1 MGVMM
6 SSLPADPSDRAP
18 DSRLDR
24 WERRAEWPLAGIA
37 VVFLALYSVQVL
49 ARPPEQVNR
58 ALDAVNAGLYL
69 AFVID
74 YVVRLCLAQQ
84 RVRWFFGHLVD
95 LAIVVLPFLRPLR
108 LLRLVVLF
116 KVLQR
121 AVGDAIR
128 GRVIIYTA
136 CSAILLIYVASLAV
150 LEAERQDP
158 RSDITSL
165 GQAVWWA
172 ITTVTTVGYGDLSP
186 VTVTGRVIAALLM
199 IGGISLLGVVTATL
213 ASWIVQRV
221 AEEDEANQ
229 AATSA
234 QIEDLRAEIKQL
246 SDAVHSNGRERGRR
260 SAYSEHTGWS
270 GGRGRA

>member
-1 MGVMM
+1 MPPH
-6 SSLPADPSDRAP
+6 PADPSYHVPNR
-18 DSRLDR
+18 RLDR
-24 WERRAEWPLAGIA
+24 WEHRAEWPLAGIA
-37 VVFLALYSVQVL
+37 VVFLAVYSVQVL
-49 ARPPEQVNR
+49 ARPPEHVNR
-58 ALDAVNAGLYL
+58 LLDSVNAGLYL
-69 AFVID
+69 AFVVD
-74 YVVRLCLAQQ
+74 YLVRLCLAKQ

-136 CSAILLIYVASLAV
+136 SSAILLIYVASLAV

-246 SDAVHSNGRERGRR
+246 SDAIQNNGRARGPR

-270 GGRGRA
+270 GGRGRT